1 MLLRKILAHSCIVLG
16 GMFLTFSIIN
26 YFNDAMNFIG
36 NDISLTLLFIWSIL
50 SMVTS
55 GLYVAICSAGKNALK
70 ASRKAAKAAQE
81 AALRGINADKPEACL
96 LYCMQKLRAS
106 H

>member
-50 SMVTS
+50 SMVTG
-55 GLYVAICSAGKNALK
+55 GLYVSDMFRREKRAQGQQESGKSSARSGGSAGWLRH
-70 ASRKAAKAAQE
+70 AS
-81 AALRGINADKPEACL
+81 
-96 LYCMQKLRAS
+96 AS
-106 H
+106 S

>member
-36 NDISLTLLFIWSIL
+36 NVISLTLLFIWSIL

-55 GLYVAICSAGKNALK
+55 GLYVSDMFRREKRAQGQQESGKSSARSG
-70 ASRKAAKAAQE
+70 AARYK
-81 AALRGINADKPEACL
+81 R
-96 LYCMQKLRAS
+96 
-106 H
+106 

>member
-36 NDISLTLLFIWSIL
+36 NDISLTLLFIWSVL
-50 SMVTS
+50 SHGNRRTVCKR
-55 GLYVAICSAGKNALK
+55 YVPQGKTRSRPAGKRQK
-70 ASRKAAKAAQE
+70 QRKKRRCAV
-81 AALRGINADKPEACL
+81 
-96 LYCMQKLRAS
+96 
-106 H
+106 